1 MYDFIVI
8 KVYFCRAF
16 NLLAVLSPTHQYIM
30 SSYRIHL
37 ITLLTM
43 LLFGSGREAMS
54 QTHLVLIDKETGEP
68 VNKATIVTNKGESA
82 VSTKMGHV
90 TLNNSFESLTIS
102 HISFLQR
109 KMDKKEVS
117 DTIWLL
123 PKAIHL
129 HEVVVYGEDR
139 PLIKSVVKD
148 AVKDAALYAP
158 PSQAIATFDFFSMF
172 EKKPLNKKAR
182 KRNKEILEN
191 WDKDYNNQTEEL
203 PKKP

>member
-1 MYDFIVI
+1 M
-8 KVYFCRAF
+8 
-16 NLLAVLSPTHQYIM
+16 NLLILRYIFAAHSTYWQFFHPHIRYM
-30 SSYRIHL
+30 MQSYRIHL

-43 LLFGSGREAMS
+43 LLFGSGKEAMS
-54 QTHLVLIDKETGEP
+54 QTHLVVINKETGEP
-68 VNKATIVTNKGESA
+68 IHNATVVTNKGESA
-82 VSTKMGHV
+82 YSTKMGHV
-90 TLNNSFESLTIS
+90 TLNDFFESLTIS

-123 PKAIHL
+123 PNAIRL

-139 PLIKSVVKD
+139 PLIKSLVKD
-148 AVKDAALYAP
+148 ALKDVSTYAP
-158 PSQAIATFDFFSMF
+158 PQGIATFDFFRMF

-191 WDKDYNNQTEEL
+191 WDKEYNNEESTL
-203 PKKP
+203 KND

>member
-1 MYDFIVI
+1 
-8 KVYFCRAF
+8 
-16 NLLAVLSPTHQYIM
+16 M
-30 SSYRIHL
+30 SSYRIL
-37 ITLLTM
+37 FTILLTM
-43 LLFGSGREAMS
+43 LFLCTCRESMS
-54 QTHLVLIDKETGEP
+54 QTHLVVIDKETGEP
-68 VNKATIVTNKGESA
+68 VNKATVVTNKGESV

-90 TLNNSFESLTIS
+90 TLNNSFESLTIN

-129 HEVVVYGEDR
+129 REVVVYGEDR

-148 AVKDAALYAP
+148 AVKDAAMYAP

-172 EKKPLNKKAR
+172 EKKPLSKKAR
-182 KRNKEILEN
+182 KRNKKILEN
-191 WDKDYNNQTEEL
+191 WDKDYNNQEEEL
-203 PKKP
+203 PRKP